1 MSPETK
7 ELSVVR
13 SGSDGQLRGL
23 FYSDAARDLNS
34 KVLSVSRI
42 SILGKGSGFCSTS
55 KFLNEVDLKKGF
67 IEIFSRKSSLEK

>member
-1 MSPETK
+1 MSPKTK
-7 ELSVVR
+7 ELSVAR

-67 IEIFSRKSSLEK
+67 IEIFSRKSSLDN